1 MTTGTQPEGRR
12 WLVLASYM
20 LFTLA
25 IEGQW
30 VALTPVARP
39 AERFYAAQVHP
50 GAFFGVDFLA
60 MIYLFTYLVG
70 SVPASR
76 VLGRAGLRR
85 GLAVG
90 ALLGG
95 AGAVLKAVGAADFR
109 IVLAGQVLLGFGQ
122 PFVLNAA
129 TTLGAR
135 WFPMNER
142 ALAVG
147 LATLAQFL
155 GIAGAMILGP
165 MLVVGGA
172 GSAAYG
178 SGVVDL
184 LRCHGAF
191 TVATAL
197 LCLALVREPR
207 AAAEAGAGLPRSV
220 APLREVLRC
229 ADFRLTLVLFAA
241 GLGILNALSGMEDAV
256 AAHIGAIDSDGMLG
270 ACLIGGGILG
280 ALILPGLSD
289 HFQRR
294 RPFLILGLCGM
305 VPGVAGMAWAGQLA
319 PDPASAYLLARIAA
333 AWLGF
338 FLIGGGSIGFQYAA
352 EITQPAPEATSQ
364 GLLLLAGQVTG
375 ILFMLMLARP
385 ALLGPTMVL
394 FTLLAAL
401 SGAATWMLKESP
413 LARGRG

>member
-1 MTTGTQPEGRR
+1 MLTEPKPQGRR
-12 WLVLASYM
+12 WIVLAAYM

-25 IEGQW
+25 VEGQW

-39 AERFYAAQVHP
+39 AERFYGAQIHA
-50 GAFFGVDFLA
+50 GGLFGVDFLA
-60 MIYLFTYLVG
+60 MIYLLTYLVG

-76 VLGRAGLRR
+76 VLGTAGLRR

-90 ALLGG
+90 ALLGC
-95 AGAVLKAVGAADFR
+95 AGAVLKAVGAHTFW
-109 IVLAGQVLLGFGQ
+109 IVFAGQVLLGFGQ

-135 WFPMNER
+135 WFPMGER

-155 GIAGAMILGP
+155 GIAGAMIVGP
-165 MLVVGGA
+165 MLVVGDA

-178 SGVVDL
+178 TGVANL
-184 LRCHGAF
+184 LRFHGAF
-191 TVATAL
+191 TVAAGL
-197 LCLALVREPR
+197 LCLALVREPHG
-207 AAAEAGAGLPRSV
+207 AAEARELQPVSAT
-220 APLREVLRC
+220 PLRDVLRSR
-229 ADFRLTLVLFAA
+229 DFRLTLVLFAA

-256 AAHIGAIDSDGMLG
+256 AAHIGAMDSDGMLG
-270 ACLIGGGILG
+270 ACLIGGGIVG
-280 ALILPGLSD
+280 ALILPALSD
-289 HFQRR
+289 HYQRR

-305 VPGVAGMAWAGQLA
+305 VPGVAGMAWAGRLA
-319 PDPASAYLLARIAA
+319 PDPASAYLLAKIAA
-333 AWLGF
+333 AWFGF

-352 EITQPAPEATSQ
+352 EVTQPAPEATSQ

-375 ILFMLMLARP
+375 ILFMVLMSRQ

-394 FTLLAAL
+394 FSVLAAL
-401 SGAATWMLKESP
+401 SGAATWLLKESP
-413 LARGRG
+413 LARGRA

>member
-1 MTTGTQPEGRR
+1 MTPEPKPDPRR
-12 WLVLASYM
+12 WIVLASYM
-20 LFTLA
+20 LFTMA
-25 IEGQW
+25 VEGQW

-39 AERFYAAQVHP
+39 AERFYGAQIHP
-50 GAFFGVDFLA
+50 GSLFGVDFLA
-60 MIYLFTYLVG
+60 MIFLLTYLVG

-76 VLGRAGLRR
+76 VLGNAGLRR

-95 AGAVLKAVGAADFR
+95 AGALLKAFGAFNFWV
-109 IVLAGQVLLGFGQ
+109 VLAGQVLLGLGQ

-135 WFPMNER
+135 WFPMGER

-165 MLVVGGA
+165 MLVVGDA

-178 SGVVDL
+178 SGVAGL
-184 LRCHGAF
+184 LRVHGAF
-191 TVATAL
+191 TVAAGL

-207 AAAEAGAGLPRSV
+207 ASAEALAPQPRS
-220 APLREVLRC
+220 ASPLRDVLRC
-229 ADFRLTLVLFAA
+229 RDFQLTLVLFAI

-256 AAHIGAIDSDGMLG
+256 AAHIGAVDSDGMLG
-270 ACLIGGGILG
+270 ACLIGGGIVG
-280 ALILPGLSD
+280 ALILPALSD
-289 HFQRR
+289 HFRRR

-305 VPGVAGMAWAGQLA
+305 VPGVAGMAWAGRLA
-319 PDPASAYLLARIAA
+319 PDPAAAYLLAKIAA
-333 AWLGF
+333 GWFGF
-338 FLIGGGSIGFQYAA
+338 FLIGGGSIGFQFAA
-352 EITQPAPEATSQ
+352 EITHPAPEAASQ

-375 ILFMLMLARP
+375 ILFMVMMSQRT
-385 ALLGPTMVL
+385 LLGPTLLL
-394 FTLLAAL
+394 FTVLAAL
-401 SGAATWMLKESP
+401 SGAATWLLKESP
-413 LARGRG
+413 LARGQA